1 MIQIVLNAWRWVDKS
16 KSPDARAKA
25 LLSEMTLE
33 EKLVML
39 HGPEAPLP
47 SCECKPGEP
56 NFSAA
61 CAYTGN
67 VEGNNR
73 LGIPPIHM
81 NDGPQGFR
89 DSIYPGTSTQFP
101 SGLALAASWDV
112 SAVETWG
119 AAMASEFRAKGAN
132 VQLGPGVCLARVPT
146 NGRNFEYL
154 SGEDPF
160 LGSIL
165 AGAAVRGIQSQGVI
179 ANAKHWVNNNQETNR
194 MTVNEVVDERT
205 RFEVCWYKR
214 EI

>member
-1 MIQIVLNAWRWVDKS
+1 
-16 KSPDARAKA
+16 
-25 LLSEMTLE
+25 
-33 EKLVML
+33 ML

-47 SCECKPGEP
+47 SCECKPGQP
-56 NFSAA
+56 HYSPS

-67 VEGNNR
+67 VEGNTR

-89 DSIYPGTSTQFP
+89 DSVYPGTSTQFP

-112 SAVETWG
+112 SAVEAWG
-119 AAMASEFRAKGAN
+119 AAMGSEFRAKGAN

-160 LGSIL
+160 LGFTL

-194 MTVNEVVDERT
+194 TTVNEIVDERT
-205 RFEVCWYKR
+205 RFEVSCQK
-214 EI
+214 

>member
-1 MIQIVLNAWRWVDKS
+1 MDNSDLPELR
-16 KSPDARAKA
+16 ARA
-25 LLSEMTLE
+25 LLSEMTLQ

-47 SCECKPGEP
+47 SCECKPGQP
-56 NFSAA
+56 HYSTS

-67 VEGNNR
+67 VEGNTR

-89 DSIYPGTSTQFP
+89 DSVYPGTSTQFP
-101 SGLALAASWDV
+101 SGLAVAASWDE
-112 SAVETWG
+112 SAVEAWG
-119 AAMASEFRAKGAN
+119 AAMGFEFRAKGAN

-160 LGSIL
+160 LGYIL

-194 MTVNEVVDERT
+194 TTVNEIVDERT
-205 RFEVCWYKR
+205 RFEVSW
-214 EI
+214 

>member
-1 MIQIVLNAWRWVDKS
+1 
-16 KSPDARAKA
+16 
-25 LLSEMTLE
+25 MTLE

-56 NFSAA
+56 NFSPA

-119 AAMASEFRAKGAN
+119 AA
-132 VQLGPGVCLARVPT
+132 
-146 NGRNFEYL
+146 
-154 SGEDPF
+154 
-160 LGSIL
+160 
-165 AGAAVRGIQSQGVI
+165 
-179 ANAKHWVNNNQETNR
+179 KHWVNNNQETSR
-194 MTVNEVVDERT
+194 MTINEVVDERT
-205 RFEVCWYKR
+205 RFEVCWR
-214 EI
+214 LLELLLSFLPPDVLSSL

>member
-1 MIQIVLNAWRWVDKS
+1 M
-16 KSPDARAKA
+16 PFT
-25 LLSEMTLE
+25 LLL
-33 EKLVML
+33 LL
-39 HGPEAPLP
+39 PLP

-56 NFSAA
+56 HYSAA

-67 VEGNNR
+67 VGGNTR

-89 DSIYPGTSTQFP
+89 DSVFPGTSTQFP
-101 SGLALAASWDV
+101 SGLALAASWSV
-112 SAVETWG
+112 SSVEAWG
-119 AAMASEFRAKGAN
+119 AAMGAEFRAKGAN

-160 LGSIL
+160 LGFTL
-165 AGAAVRGIQSQGVI
+165 AAAAVRGIQGQGVV

-194 MTVNEVVDERT
+194 MTVNEIVDERT
-205 RFEVCWYKR
+205 RFEVSWR
-214 EI
+214 Q